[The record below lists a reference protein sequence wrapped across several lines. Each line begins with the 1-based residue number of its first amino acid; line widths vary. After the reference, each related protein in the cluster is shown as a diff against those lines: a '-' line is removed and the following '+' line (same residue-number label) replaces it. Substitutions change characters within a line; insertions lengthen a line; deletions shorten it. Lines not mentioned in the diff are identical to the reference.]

1 MDNGTK
7 IFLTLFL
14 TYAFFTNTY
23 LTTNDASRFSLT
35 AAIVEEHSLVID
47 SYLDTVISKWWFAKD
62 YAVFDGR
69 RYSDKAP
76 LGSFLGV
83 PVYFVVR
90 LFTSDLGILTY
101 FVSLFTAGL
110 ATAATALLIYRFGA
124 EFTENHSV
132 RTGLALAYGIASMPL
147 FYGTVFFS
155 HAFTALFGFTSFY
168 LLFLYRIRGGEKKL
182 VFAGVSSALAVAS
195 DYYSGIIAIVLFFY
209 ATATCRKK
217 TYLFLLPFLGGIL
230 PLLLYHWAAFE
241 SPFAV
246 PYLYSNLYFKFHS
259 AGFYGVGL
267 LDWKKFSNL
276 LSQLFSVWGFFF
288 TTPFALLSFAAL
300 PRFSKTYRI
309 EALAILSITSGLF
322 YFTAVLGFFD
332 AYSTRHLVL
341 LVPFLFLPLF
351 TLDFEK
357 PSMKKLF
364 ALLFIFGMVINL
376 AGTDIF
382 LPGLFHNG
390 VCYLRAGNHNLFGQ
404 FLRDQGINIPFLSFL
419 PLFVFYGLIWR
430 QEILKWTKPV
440 SS

>member
-1 MDNGTK
+1 MDKGTK

-83 PVYFVVR
+83 PVYWAFSF
-90 LFTSDLGILTY
+90 FTSDPAVLTY

-168 LLFLYRIRGGEKKL
+168 LLFMYRRRGGEKKL

-195 DYYSGIIAIVLFFY
+195 DYYAGLIAVILFLY
-209 ATATCRKK
+209 ALEISRKK
-217 TYLFLLPFLGGIL
+217 AYVFLLAFLGGIS
-230 PLLLYHWAAFE
+230 LLLTYHWAAFE
-241 SPFAV
+241 SPFAL
-246 PYLYSNLYFKFHS
+246 PYLYSNLFSKFHS
-259 AGFYGVGL
+259 EGFYGVRF

-300 PRFSKTYRI
+300 PRFSKTYRLETLTI
-309 EALAILSITSGLF
+309 IAITSG
-322 YFTAVLGFFD
+322 
-332 AYSTRHLVL
+332 
-341 LVPFLFLPLF
+341 
-351 TLDFEK
+351 
-357 PSMKKLF
+357 
-364 ALLFIFGMVINL
+364 
-376 AGTDIF
+376 
-382 LPGLFHNG
+382 
-390 VCYLRAGNHNLFGQ
+390 
-404 FLRDQGINIPFLSFL
+404 
-419 PLFVFYGLIWR
+419 
-430 QEILKWTKPV
+430 
-440 SS
+440 